1 MLWCPALTDKSRSAD
16 RAFQRAVAADGRI
29 VAVRG
34 HVLVKH
40 ARSVAEKMA
49 EGAKVLDE
57 IRDGFAPR
65 PDDVGQSDG

>member
-1 MLWCPALTDKSRSAD
+1 MTDRKSRAAEK
-16 RAFQRAVAADGRI
+16 AFQRAVIEDGRLKPM
-29 VAVRG
+29 RG

-57 IRDGFAPR
+57 IRADFAPR

>member
-1 MLWCPALTDKSRSAD
+1 MTDKSRSAE
-16 RAFQRAVAADGRI
+16 RAFQRAVTADGRI

-57 IRDGFAPR
+57 IRADFDAKNGDGK
-65 PDDVGQSDG
+65 

>member
-1 MLWCPALTDKSRSAD
+1 MTKDSRSAE
-16 RAFQRAVAADGRI
+16 RAFQRAVTADGRI

-49 EGAKVLDE
+49 EGAKVLDA
-57 IRDGFAPR
+57 IRADFDAKNGGGN
-65 PDDVGQSDG
+65 D

>member
-1 MLWCPALTDKSRSAD
+1 MTKRSRSAE
-16 RAFQRAVAADGRI
+16 RALQRAVAADGRI

-57 IRDGFAPR
+57 IRADFAPR
-65 PDDVGQSDG
+65 PNDVGQSDG